1 MSIIN
6 LIAAFGG
13 GAFAASIGALPAFI
27 MTGVFA
33 VVGAV
38 AGMCGAGAA
47 SDVLVNYFAFGSFFG
62 PHIAFAGGV
71 AAAAYAKK
79 KGISENGADIAT
91 ACAGFN
97 APDVLVV
104 GGIFGVI
111 GFLFKEFVVAYL
123 FAGDISPRLVT
134 DAPGFTVFCSAI
146 LVRLVFGGKLRTG
159 NESIS
164 KGGAFGN
171 TIVIGICYSLV
182 VAGLFF
188 AAITVG
194 AANGVTLETFGIV
207 TDSATGTFTAGGVYH
222 VLIFGMA
229 AVGLI
234 FAEIGQ
240 PFFGC
245 HHIVIIAAETAV
257 QCYGRTGNMWMAL
270 VMAVIFGTISAIICD
285 VETKLINS
293 GSDSHIDGPACAIF
307 IMTFVVNACFPFT
320 VAA

>member
-1 MSIIN
+1 MSIFN

-33 VVGAV
+33 VVGA
-38 AGMCGAGAA
+38 AA
-47 SDVLVNYFAFGSFFG
+47 SMAGGADAGNILVNYFAFGSFFG

-91 ACAGFN
+91 ACAGYN
-97 APDVLVV
+97 APDVLIV

-111 GFLFKEFVVAYL
+111 GFLFKELVVMNL
-123 FAGDISPRLVT
+123 FAGTISTRLVT
-134 DAPGFTVFCSAI
+134 DAPGITVFLSAI
-146 LVRLVFGGKLRTG
+146 LVRLVFGGKLTTASD
-159 NESIS
+159 SIS

-182 VAGLFF
+182 VAGVYF
-188 AAITVG
+188 AGLEV
-194 AANGVTLETFGIV
+194 VPMETF
-207 TDSATGTFTAGGVYH
+207 AGSYH

-229 AVGLI
+229 AVGLV
-234 FAEIGQ
+234 FAEMGQ

-257 QCYGRTGNMWMAL
+257 QCYNNTNNAWMAII
-270 VMAVIFGTISAIICD
+270 MAIIFGTISAVICD

-293 GSDSHIDGPACAIF
+293 GTDSHIDGPACAIF
-307 IMTFVVNACFPFT
+307 IMTFVVNTCFP
-320 VAA
+320 A